1 MQVIDLAGHVTRTAR
16 VVALD
21 DGGDIS
27 AAADAGQEDIAR
39 VRVRGNV
46 LDRVDRVDRL
56 RGLSRRVDCQQ

>member
-39 VRVRGNV
+39 VRVGGNV

-56 RGLSRRVDCQQ
+56 RGLSRRVNCQQ